1 MNQGFYK
8 RRRGILEH
16 LEGGKISLLDL
27 AVHDYLNLKAN
38 LVVGNGSSVP
48 PGVCI
53 TSAAQIHTTC
63 PRQISERAIQ
73 RSIEHLCEIGWI
85 KTWRTPGQ
93 SGKYPILIARSSV
106 ADLSGNEY
114 RVNAVATTN
123 WRSPVLESV
132 GDSAQ
137 GCPKPVTPIL
147 IGGRKEKLEEP
158 LEFVKFYQE
167 YPRKVGRSEA
177 LKAWKK
183 LKPLEVPLVLA
194 GLDRWKQ
201 SEQWFSDNG
210 RYIPH
215 PATFLNKR
223 RWEDDHAG
231 TRTSEVEIEDIP
243 LAESYR

>member
-73 RSIEHLCEIGWI
+73 RSIEHLAEIGWI
-85 KTWRTPGQ
+85 KTWRCRGQ
-93 SGKYPILIARSSV
+93 AGKYPILIARSNV
-106 ADLSGNEY
+106 ADLSGKEY
-114 RVNAVATTN
+114 RVNADASTD
-123 WRSPVLESV
+123 WRTPVLEPV
-132 GDSAQ
+132 GESAQ
-137 GCPKPVTPIL
+137 HCPKPVTPIL
-147 IGGRKEKLEEP
+147 IGGRNEKLEEP
-158 LEFVKFYQE
+158 LAFVKFYKG

-183 LKPLEVPLVLA
+183 LKPLEVPLVLD

-201 SEQWFSDNG
+201 SEQWLTDNG

-223 RWEDDHAG
+223 RWEDDPTENRALV
-231 TRTSEVEIEDIP
+231 VESEDIP